1 MNNQFSLF
9 MIKTPFF
16 FTVIFTAII
25 LLAFPSCQ
33 RDDFVIKDGESKI
46 VVEGWIE
53 EGEVARVLL
62 SRSIPMN
69 EMVDSSSFLKYTI
82 RSAMVIVS
90 DDNDSDTLRLTS
102 ASKYLPPYLY
112 VGNKI
117 TGQQGKKYKLTIRY
131 LNQSLTAESVIPP
144 LVPIKKVEYTHKNPN
159 DTIGNLTV
167 EFTDPADRQNY
178 YQIATRVEGV
188 DEIFVP
194 CLYGNYNSRNF
205 VSPDVR
211 LQISRGITIFPKTN
225 FEAHYYDG
233 DRIFIRLRTM
243 PKEGFDFWNIWQN
256 EIVNV
261 QNAVFPANSSLKSNI
276 NGGIGIWCGYGQ
288 STVGIVAK

>member
-1 MNNQFSLF
+1 MIRNLIFS
-9 MIKTPFF
+9 
-16 FTVIFTAII
+16 II
-25 LLAFPSCQ
+25 VLLSLSSCEQ
-33 RDDFVIKDGESKI
+33 NEYIISEGESKI

-117 TGQQGKKYKLTIRY
+117 TGKQGKKYKLTIRC
-131 LNQSLTAESVIPP
+131 LNQTLTAESVIPP
-144 LVPIKKVEYTHKNPN
+144 SVPIKKVEYTHRNPK
-159 DTIGNLTV
+159 DTIGNLTI
-167 EFTDPADRQNY
+167 EFTDLADRQNY

-211 LQISRGITIFPKTN
+211 LQISRGITIFPKIN
-225 FEAHYYDG
+225 FEAHYNDG
-233 DRIFIRLRTM
+233 DRIFVRLRTM

-288 STVGIVAK
+288 STVGIVAR